1 MARVAFRLRVR
12 PDRIKD
18 YDEAHKR
25 VWPELL
31 ALLKRVGIS
40 EYSIFRHGPDL
51 FLYMHVDDFERAWN
65 ELDRSPVNQRW
76 QQEMKPLF
84 EPLTELAPGE
94 RFPMMREVF
103 YLE

>member
-12 PDRIKD
+12 PDRIEE

-31 ALLKRVGIS
+31 ALLKQVGIS
-40 EYSIFRHGPDL
+40 EYSIFRLGSDL
-51 FLYMHVDDFERAWN
+51 FLYMHVEDFERAWS
-65 ELDRSPVNQRW
+65 ELDRSPVNLRW

-84 EPLTELAPGE
+84 EPLTDLEPGE

-103 YLE
+103 YLK